1 LVDKNFIERLMSSAK
16 CRVCGQR
23 YEVNNIKV
31 FGHQKDLWLVAL
43 SCSACHT
50 RYLAVINIEE
60 GIVPNVISDLTEVER
75 DKFSS
80 LDMLTADDV
89 LDMYSFLKDFN
100 GDFTQLFGQR
110 KTR

>member
-1 LVDKNFIERLMSSAK
+1 MDKDFIKRLMASAK
-16 CRVCGQR
+16 CRLCGQR
-23 YEVNNIKV
+23 YDVNNIKV

-60 GIVPNVISDLTEVER
+60 DMMPNVITDLTKVEQ

-80 LDMLTADDV
+80 LDRLSADDV
-89 LDMYSFLKDFN
+89 LEMHSFLKDFN
-100 GDFTQLFGQR
+100 GDLSQLFDQ
-110 KTR
+110 KETR